1 MSDVKFDNIK
11 DGLMHNIS
19 VIINT
24 IKDELLERP
33 QAQRSFEFIQLRIKN
48 KLNTINELLNL
59 SHEYS

>member
-11 DGLMHNIS
+11 DGLMYNIS

-24 IKDELLERP
+24 IKDELLEI
-33 QAQRSFEFIQLRIKN
+33 EFIQLRIKN